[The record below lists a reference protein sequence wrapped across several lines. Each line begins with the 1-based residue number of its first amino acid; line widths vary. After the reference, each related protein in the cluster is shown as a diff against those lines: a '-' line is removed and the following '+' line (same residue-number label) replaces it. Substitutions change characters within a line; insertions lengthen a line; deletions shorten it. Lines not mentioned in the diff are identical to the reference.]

1 MFTNEMS
8 WADWQYAAS
17 VKATALRKLLQDGL
31 VLQQKFYKLTY
42 GLTDPQILALP
53 FMTGKTQDYLDALRT
68 SLNTIKDM
76 HDVFFGIA
84 ALAQYDRNAAMTALM
99 E

>member
-1 MFTNEMS
+1 MYTNEMS

-17 VKATALRKLLQDGL
+17 TKATNLRKLLQDSA
-31 VLQQKFYKLTY
+31 VLQKKFYEMTY
-42 GLTDPQILALP
+42 GLSDGAILALP
-53 FMTGKTQDYLDALRT
+53 FMAGKTQAHLDALRT
-68 SLNTIKDM
+68 TLNTMKDI

-84 ALAQYDRNAAMTALM
+84 ALVQYDRNAACIGLM